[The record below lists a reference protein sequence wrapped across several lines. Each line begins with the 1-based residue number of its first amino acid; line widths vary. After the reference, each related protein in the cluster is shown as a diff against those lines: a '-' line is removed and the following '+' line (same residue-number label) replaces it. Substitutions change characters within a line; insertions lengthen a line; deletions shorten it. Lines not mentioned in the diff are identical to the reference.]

1 MKKLGTVEGTHDLS
15 TEETETSWGSLADKY
30 SQISNPQANE
40 KVCLNKLSKED
51 AIQRMT
57 SQTDLCFHMHM
68 HTCTGIPTQHTNT
81 YICIHTY
88 IKNSR
93 RVIGKRVQRESYLG
107 GGMERK
113 YPSIHCSLQLS
124 PKAVLCSPV
133 VNSLWWTETAT
144 PAQVSKT
151 WMKHKIPGLVNI
163 RFYIWAHKPR
173 ELNSISPCLPIL
185 MSHVHDAESG
195 SRPSSLV
202 WCVSKDL
209 SVLQRVMKTCCLPL
223 VLVTCLTTV
232 TKYLARSNLREKD
245 LFRVMF
251 WGYST
256 PCQRRHRWK
265 ISSQLWWWEYAD
277 SCSYLGKLSKDQ
289 SANVARL

>member
-1 MKKLGTVEGTHDLS
+1 MPSKEWHPRLISASTCTCIHVQVYPHNTQTHIYVY
-15 TEETETSWGSLADKY
+15 THTSKIVGGSLE
-30 SQISNPQANE
+30 SVCRE
-40 KVCLNKLSKED
+40 KVIL
-51 AIQRMT
+51 
-57 SQTDLCFHMHM
+57 
-68 HTCTGIPTQHTNT
+68 
-81 YICIHTY
+81 
-88 IKNSR
+88 
-93 RVIGKRVQRESYLG
+93 

-113 YPSIHCSLQLS
+113 YPSINCSLQLS

-195 SRPSSLV
+195 SRLSSLV
-202 WCVSKDL
+202 WRVSKDL

-223 VLVTCLTTV
+223 ALVTCLTTV
-232 TKYLARSNLREKD
+232 TKYLARSNLREED

-256 PCQRRHRWK
+256 PCQRRHGWK

>member
-1 MKKLGTVEGTHDLS
+1 
-15 TEETETSWGSLADKY
+15 
-30 SQISNPQANE
+30 
-40 KVCLNKLSKED
+40 
-51 AIQRMT
+51 
-57 SQTDLCFHMHM
+57 
-68 HTCTGIPTQHTNT
+68 
-81 YICIHTY
+81 
-88 IKNSR
+88 
-93 RVIGKRVQRESYLG
+93 
-107 GGMERK
+107 MERK

-151 WMKHKIPGLVNI
+151 WTKHKIPGLVNI
-163 RFYIWAHKPR
+163 RFYIWAHKP
-173 ELNSISPCLPIL
+173 IL

-195 SRPSSLV
+195 SRLSSLV
-202 WCVSKDL
+202 WRVSKNL

-223 VLVTCLTTV
+223 ALVTCLTTV
-232 TKYLARSNLREKD
+232 TKYLARSNLREED
-245 LFRVMF
+245 LFRAMF

-256 PCQRRHRWK
+256 SCQRRHGWK

-289 SANVARL
+289 SASVARL